1 LIDATAVVDPG
12 AKLADGVAVGPYS
25 IIGANVVIDSGTQI
39 GPHVVIKGPTQIG
52 KDNTIYQFA
61 SIGDAPQD
69 KKYNGEPTRL
79 EIGDRNTIREFVT
92 INRGTVQDEGVTRLG
107 DDNWIMAYVHIAHD
121 CQIGNQTIFAN
132 NASLAGHVTIGD
144 HVILGG
150 FTLVHQFCT
159 LGAHSLT
166 AFGSGISMDVPP
178 YVTVAGSPAKPHGL
192 NMEGLRRRGFS
203 PEARKTLKQAYRT
216 LYRENLSLQDAIS
229 RLKEQ
234 VDGCA
239 ELGMLVSFLENQK
252 RGIARLNVRTDR
264 TTTHRY
270 CCRGGFR
277 R

>member
-1 LIDATAVVDPG
+1 MIDATAVIDPG
-12 AKLADGVAVGPYS
+12 AKLADGVTVGPYS
-25 IIGANVVIDSGTQI
+25 IIGADVEIDSGTRI
-39 GPHVVIKGPTQIG
+39 GPHAVINGPTRIG
-52 KDNTIYQFA
+52 GDNVIYQFA

-178 YVTVAGSPAKPHGL
+178 YVTVGGSPAKPHGL

-203 PEARKTLKQAYRT
+203 AEARKALKQAYRT
-216 LYRENLSLQDAIS
+216 VYRENLSLQDAIAQL
-229 RLKEQ
+229 REQ
-234 VDGCA
+234 VDDCA
-239 ELGMLVSFLENQK
+239 ELGLLVSFLENQT
-252 RGIARLNVRTDR
+252 RGIVR
-264 TTTHRY
+264 
-270 CCRGGFR
+270 
-277 R
+277 